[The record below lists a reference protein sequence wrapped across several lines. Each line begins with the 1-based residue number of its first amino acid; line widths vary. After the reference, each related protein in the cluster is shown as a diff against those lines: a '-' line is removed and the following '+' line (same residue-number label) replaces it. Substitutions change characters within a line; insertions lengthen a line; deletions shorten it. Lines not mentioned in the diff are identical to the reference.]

1 MTENLELRAETLFLN
16 GSSEEPLNGRNSTL
30 QFHAL
35 WIVGTR
41 DPRLYRTTQYI
52 YLPTHASNTPASS
65 RARDEERKS
74 IFNPTR
80 REVYHLHFRCKRGAT
95 RRSRIPR
102 RSRAK
107 HASGEERSGEFPPPC
122 TLHNFTNRA
131 YNRSA
136 VAPVLQKRA
145 DDVVLRVRRAILSRE
160 SILA

>member
-1 MTENLELRAETLFLN
+1 MGETPRCNFTHCESLEREIRDYTGRLN
-16 GSSEEPLNGRNSTL
+16 
-30 QFHAL
+30 
-35 WIVGTR
+35 I
-41 DPRLYRTTQYI
+41 YI
-52 YLPTHASNTPASS
+52 YRHTQATRRRRPALG
-65 RARDEERKS
+65 DEERKS

-145 DDVVLRVRRAILSRE
+145 DDVVLRVRRAIL
-160 SILA
+160 A